1 MNDAPAIPALS
12 ITRAE
17 SKRAL
22 ALLAHLRQVAHTV
35 APEGNLLR
43 PTEMDHADLL
53 LCSAS
58 LRALLFDGKPVLI
71 GFIKD
76 HGLSIEIETTET
88 NLGMAFL
95 SKLVPGERHVSDM
108 LIQVLLNPQIRD
120 AFPLDQLKQSLF
132 LHEDATGFESIS
144 QRPDIWYPKSVEN
157 RAINSPP
164 VLAGK
169 NPHQLL
175 DITRRRVSLADW
187 GKVRIGFLK
196 EFAITRRNLVTYVAN
211 ELGGVHYD
219 RNRLPPNTEDITQ
232 FKVLRTQ
239 YDWENDA
246 IMHAGL
252 MGVAI
257 CCIEFFTNPDILG
270 LLNAMEEFHAK
281 RQGRLIK
288 GKSSPPSKRS
298 PDGAQHWGDPGFRC
312 APSGT
317 FYLRK
322 LKQDQ

>member
-1 MNDAPAIPALS
+1 MNDTPEIPTLP

-22 ALLAHLRQVAHTV
+22 ALLAHLRQIARTIS
-35 APEGNLLR
+35 AEGKLLR

-58 LRALLFDGKPVLI
+58 LRALVFDDKPILI
-71 GFIKD
+71 GFMKGQ
-76 HGLSIEIETTET
+76 GLSIEIEATET
-88 NLGMAFL
+88 NLGLAFL
-95 SKLVPGERHVSDM
+95 SKLVPGEGHVSDM

-120 AFPLDQLKQSLF
+120 GFPLDQKKQPFF
-132 LHEDATGFESIS
+132 LYEDAAGFESIS
-144 QRPDIWYPKSVEN
+144 QQPEIWYPRNVAN
-157 RAINSPP
+157 REINSPP

-169 NPHQLL
+169 NPHQLV

-187 GKVRIGFLK
+187 GKVRIGFLR
-196 EFAITRRNLVTYVAN
+196 EIAITRRNLVTYVAN

-219 RNRLPPNTEDITQ
+219 PNRLPANTEDATQ

-252 MGVAI
+252 VGVAI
-257 CCIEFFTNPDILG
+257 CCIEFLTNPDILG
-270 LLNAMEEFHAK
+270 LLNAMEKFHAE
-281 RQGRLIK
+281 RQERLMK
-288 GKSSPPSKRS
+288 GE
-298 PDGAQHWGDPGFRC
+298 
-312 APSGT
+312 
-317 FYLRK
+317 K
-322 LKQDQ
+322 LTA